1 MKRLCSMMML
11 IAAMTFLMTACGG
24 DDDAPTPPREVTPPD
39 SPGGSD
45 ASSPSSF
52 QLLRSCYTCKGDK
65 KCVNCNGTGKGCMRC
80 GGSGRYCSYC
90 EGKGYDTS
98 CNGTGDCKFCYG
110 TGVEYC
116 GHCRTFPGHCSACRG
131 IGWIGNDSRNTC
143 SLCKGTTKCS
153 YCHGNY
159 EQTCSYC
166 KGTRNCKYCNGSGQC
181 PTCNGN
187 PTCTSCGGDGHCL
200 SCNASGMCTE
210 CAGTGE
216 TRLIIIDFKDPG
228 GDQTVYIRSTSEWSI
243 STDVEW
249 IRFSRTSGSGDYT
262 LTVTAEKNTSTE
274 WRRGTVTFTYG
285 TSKQD
290 VTVSQDGEA
299 VRFDVAPSSI
309 FVWCWGTGEGDI
321 KVSSNTSWTVKAADS
336 WVTCSPSSGTGDA
349 TITVSAT
356 PYYDGTRYTTL
367 TISDTSGE
375 YTKDI
380 NIAQATDPDNLNML
394 KNLIEKP
401 FGTID
406 VDLYTASYQQV
417 RDAVAKVYKFA
428 SESSKYKSFQISYV
442 ENPGLTDITYMGL
455 SLCNFSFID
464 NDSFNSADYSF
475 RVYKAQAPN
484 GYKSYLNNI
493 LQDFKF
499 NLGATLKDEGSN
511 KYYIELWGGRDAK
524 NCLCGVRVEEYS
536 DCYYFLIYYSYGEK

>member
-1 MKRLCSMMML
+1 
-11 IAAMTFLMTACGG
+11 MTFLMTACGG
-24 DDDAPTPPREVTPPD
+24 DDDAPTPPREIPTPD

-45 ASSPSSF
+45 TSSPSSF

-80 GGSGRYCSYC
+80 GGSGNYCSFC
-90 EGKGYDTS
+90 GGKGYDAS

-110 TGVEYC
+110 TGIEYC
-116 GHCRTFPGHCSACRG
+116 SHCRTFPGHCHACG
-131 IGWIGNDSRNTC
+131 GLGWIGSSSYTC

-166 KGTRNCKYCNGSGQC
+166 KGSTNCKYCNGSGQC

-380 NIAQATDPDNLNML
+380 NIAQALYPDALNML

-406 VDLYTASYQQV
+406 VNMRKASYQQV

-428 SESSKYKSFQISYV
+428 YDSSKYKSFQISYAD
-442 ENPGLTDITYMGL
+442 NPTLTDIKYQGL
-455 SLCNFSFID
+455 SLYNFSFSD
-464 NDSFNSADYSF
+464 DGSFNDIDYSF
-475 RVYKAQAPN
+475 NLDKSEAPN

-493 LQDFKF
+493 VQDFKF
-499 NLGATLKDEGSN
+499 NLGATLNDEGSN
-511 KYYIELWGGRDAK
+511 KNYIELWSGRDAD
-524 NCLCGVRVEEYS
+524 NCLCGIRVAEYTNS
-536 DCYYFLIYYSYGEK
+536 YSFLIYYFYENK